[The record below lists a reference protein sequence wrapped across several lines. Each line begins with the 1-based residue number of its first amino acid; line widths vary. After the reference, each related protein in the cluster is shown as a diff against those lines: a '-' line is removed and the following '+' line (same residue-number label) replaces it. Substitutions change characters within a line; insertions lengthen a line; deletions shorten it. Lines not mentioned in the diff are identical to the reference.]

1 MDCLTFNAVL
11 RIEAPTLDGF
21 YRVVAVPPATDIVW
35 LAYIGVRDEGA
46 VANAPAVV
54 GTTTPVDRY
63 TLRSLAEAALL
74 TIVDLDDPGA
84 LGREEALEGKGSSLW
99 EHHQAV
105 MVPFLDP
112 VQLQEALVTTGG
124 IGPLVQTALRDSDT
138 SRATV
143 YRLWRLLCARGFTGL
158 SLMPSYDQC
167 GAPGVLRPVEGG
179 RQKPGVKSPHER
191 VGAEDPFPQR
201 GATQEDRI
209 KIAAH
214 VGRQWKA
221 GMTTAGLYDEVIRA
235 IYVRRYVQTPRGLE
249 AVMPPPGTFPNK
261 RQFRHIVETEFKALE
276 RAIRR
281 TTTGHWNRNRRGLR
295 GHSYDGVAGPGHAYA
310 IDSTIGD
317 VHLRSAVNRA
327 WVVGRPIVYVI
338 VDVWSTAVVG
348 FYVCLRPPSWRAAKI
363 ALYSTFADPAAIAE
377 LWGYQYRPVLEPA
390 PTAPFTLWCDRG
402 EYLSAGA
409 RETLLRLGFN
419 SAFNPA
425 YRPDLKGL
433 VEVLH
438 RIAKDAQ
445 FSDFIPG
452 AIDARRLELDLKT
465 DARESALTLREY
477 VQYLYMVFTQY
488 NAHANREDRMT
499 SEMVAAGVR
508 ATPAGL
514 WRFGHEMG
522 FGFRRHTPHDQL
534 AAGLLEQTTL
544 TARRTGNFLESLQYD
559 GDLAVEEQWSAQAR
573 NFGVLERTAY
583 RFPGYAGKL
592 WVPGATGLHEFHL
605 RPNGRTLPQITFD
618 EWRDTL
624 GVALLQ
630 RSQREYERFCD
641 AVRNL
646 DARDDLVKNAI
657 AETTAAEARSSGPVL
672 TTLQARSLETSAVGT
687 ALLAQPVVAGPAAH
701 TGILA
706 AAETSDYDA
715 LMDDLLAGVL
725 PKGAA

>member
-1 MDCLTFNAVL
+1 M
-11 RIEAPTLDGF
+11 
-21 YRVVAVPPATDIVW
+21 
-35 LAYIGVRDEGA
+35 GA
-46 VANAPAVV
+46 
-54 GTTTPVDRY
+54 
-63 TLRSLAEAALL
+63 
-74 TIVDLDDPGA
+74 IF
-84 LGREEALEGKGSSLW
+84 LEI
-99 EHHQAV
+99 
-105 MVPFLDP
+105 
-112 VQLQEALVTTGG
+112 
-124 IGPLVQTALRDSDT
+124 IGPK
-138 SRATV
+138 
-143 YRLWRLLCARGFTGL
+143 
-158 SLMPSYDQC
+158 
-167 GAPGVLRPVEGG
+167 
-179 RQKPGVKSPHER
+179 KPG
-191 VGAEDPFPQR
+191 
-201 GATQEDRI
+201 
-209 KIAAH
+209 
-214 VGRQWKA
+214 
-221 GMTTAGLYDEVIRA
+221 
-235 IYVRRYVQTPRGLE
+235 
-249 AVMPPPGTFPNK
+249 
-261 RQFRHIVETEFKALE
+261 
-276 RAIRR
+276 
-281 TTTGHWNRNRRGLR
+281 
-295 GHSYDGVAGPGHAYA
+295 
-310 IDSTIGD
+310 
-317 VHLRSAVNRA
+317 RS
-327 WVVGRPIVYVI
+327 
-338 VDVWSTAVVG
+338 
-348 FYVCLRPPSWRAAKI
+348 PSWREAKL
-363 ALYSTFADPAAIAE
+363 ALYSTFADPAAIAQ
-377 LWGYQYRPVLEPA
+377 LWGYQYRPVLEPT
-390 PTAPFTLWCDRG
+390 PTAPVRLWCDRG

-409 RETLLRLGFN
+409 CQTLLRFGFN

-425 YRPDLKGL
+425 YRPDLKGV

-452 AIDARRLELDLKT
+452 AIDARRRELDLKT

-522 FGFRRHTPHDQL
+522 FGYRRHIPHDQL
-534 AAGLLEQTTL
+534 VSGLLERTTL

-605 RPNGRTLPQITFD
+605 RPNSRALPQITFD

-630 RSQREYERFCD
+630 RSRREYERFCD

-657 AETTAAEARSSGPVL
+657 AETAEAEQRSSGPLL
-672 TTLQARSLETSAVGT
+672 TTLQARSLEASAVGT
-687 ALLAQPVVAGPAAH
+687 ALLAQSEAGGPAAI

-725 PKGAA
+725 PKEATCMHR